1 LENSLKYSALIAEA
15 VVLGDKHKFPAVLIA
30 PYFALLED

>member
-1 LENSLKYSALIAEA
+1 LENSLKYNALIAEA